1 MDLLLGKSHH
11 HHHDEAL
18 SEPKKN
24 TTRESLDKKLNDGA
38 LDGAPMCCNDDPVT
52 QLDNVQKMASV
63 IGHEVEDAAKEA
75 TGEVEPEQTA
85 QSEKNDEKKE
95 IQEGEVVDEEN
106 VVVIN
111 EEENKNLHK
120 MGLNT
125 AIAIALHNFPEGE
138 KNMITYNSSSKV
150 WFGGGKRFLT
160 HLLSSIRKNR
170 TCNIRSHTPRSKG
183 WRSPC
188 DCHRH
193 SQHPGRTLRFTSHL
207 LLNGQ
212 SNQRIFVGSIIRGF

>member
-1 MDLLLGKSHH
+1 VDLLLGKSHH

-24 TTRESLDKKLNDGA
+24 TTRESLDKKLNDDA

-85 QSEKNDEKKE
+85 QPEETDEKKE

-138 KNMITYNSSSKV
+138 KNMITYNSSSKI
-150 WFGGGKRFLT
+150 W
-160 HLLSSIRKNR
+160 
-170 TCNIRSHTPRSKG
+170 
-183 WRSPC
+183 
-188 DCHRH
+188 
-193 SQHPGRTLRFTSHL
+193 
-207 LLNGQ
+207 
-212 SNQRIFVGSIIRGF
+212 FVGEKVF